1 MFEDTKR
8 VIRSR
13 NSKKDR
19 EYNEQMKNDNNKKD
33 KTMVDKILHTK
44 TQTEVNSGSSEG
56 KTDFALLLEPVVLLL
71 SKLRCWPVVNE
82 GNVGIMITTNE
93 VSSVV
98 ICDIYSVV
106 VN

>member
-19 EYNEQMKNDNNKKD
+19 KHNEQMKNDNKKD
-33 KTMVDKILHTK
+33 KTMVNKILHTK
-44 TQTEVNSGSSEG
+44 TKTEVNSGSSEG

-82 GNVGIMITTNE
+82 ENVGIMITTSE

-98 ICDIYSVV
+98 ICE
-106 VN
+106 